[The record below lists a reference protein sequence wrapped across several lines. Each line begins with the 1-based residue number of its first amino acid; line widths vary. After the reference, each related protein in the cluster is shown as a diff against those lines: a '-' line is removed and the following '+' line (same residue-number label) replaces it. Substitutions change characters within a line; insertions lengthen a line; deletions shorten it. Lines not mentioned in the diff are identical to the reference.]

1 MAGLDVTLF
10 GGFEIRLADG
20 AARKLPGQKDR
31 GLLAVLALPP
41 DATHSR
47 DKLTGLLWSDRA
59 DTHARDSLK
68 HALTR
73 LRKCLASVD
82 ATPIIADRQFVRL
95 DPAAI
100 SIDVVAFERLL
111 EDGSPVA
118 VEQAMALYRGDL
130 LDGIS
135 VRDPAFEDWL
145 LVERQRLR
153 HLVEEAAANLMRTSL
168 ASGAL
173 DSADAA
179 ARRLLSLD
187 PLREEACR
195 ALMQI
200 YSDRG
205 ETAQAL
211 KLYDALRERLRS
223 ELGIKPEP
231 ETSQLYETIRQ
242 RNDVPVTTAADPVH
256 GGEGAPEFAPLPL
269 PEKPSIAVL
278 PLDNMSHDPD
288 QDFLGEGISED
299 IITALSKFRS
309 LFVIARNSSF
319 SFKGQQLEIREIGK
333 RLGVRYVVEGSVRR
347 VDNRVRISAQLIDA
361 VEDKNIWAERYDRE
375 LEDIFA
381 VQDEVTLSIVQA
393 IEPHLTSAEQQRA
406 LRKPPENLDAWEN
419 YQRGMWHLLTYQP
432 AECES
437 AISYLKRAVA
447 LDPGFAR
454 ARACLGFAYG
464 ARVLHDIS
472 PDRDADIERA
482 LAAGREAA
490 KIDEY
495 EAFAYLT
502 TARTRI
508 FQGRHDEAIAATD
521 RAIQVNPNFA
531 LAHMIRGHALWHAG
545 KPQDAMEAID
555 TAIRASPHDPLM
567 WVFFAS
573 KAIALVML
581 ERFDEAISVSKAA
594 QQHPNAAIYA
604 HLGEM
609 SALGH
614 KGDTD
619 AAADAVKRAKIVKPD
634 VSVSFVDKVLPVAD
648 PRCRELFVG
657 GLRKAGLP

>member
-1 MAGLDVTLF
+1 M
-10 GGFEIRLADG
+10 E
-20 AARKLPGQKDR
+20 RKLAAILAADVVGYSRLMGEDETGTLERLKSLRRELVQPSIAKRKGRIVKLMGD
-31 GLLAVLALPP
+31 GLLAEFPSVVEAVQCAV
-41 DATHSR
+41 DIQEQMTAR
-47 DKLTGLLWSDRA
+47 EAGVA
-59 DTHARDSLK
+59 DERRI
-68 HALTR
+68 R
-73 LRKCLASVD
+73 LRIGVNLGDIILEGSDIYGDGVNVAARLETLAEPGGICASGTVFD
-82 ATPIIADRQFVRL
+82 HVKGKVEVSFEDLGQQELKNIP
-95 DPAAI
+95 DP
-100 SIDVVAFERLL
+100 VHV
-111 EDGSPVA
+111 
-118 VEQAMALYRGDL
+118 YRIL
-130 LDGIS
+130 LDGKK
-135 VRDPAFEDWL
+135 PA
-145 LVERQRLR
+145 
-153 HLVEEAAANLMRTSL
+153 M
-168 ASGAL
+168 
-173 DSADAA
+173 SAHAPG
-179 ARRLLSLD
+179 L
-187 PLREEACR
+187 
-195 ALMQI
+195 
-200 YSDRG
+200 
-205 ETAQAL
+205 
-211 KLYDALRERLRS
+211 
-223 ELGIKPEP
+223 ELP
-231 ETSQLYETIRQ
+231 
-242 RNDVPVTTAADPVH
+242 D
-256 GGEGAPEFAPLPL
+256 
-269 PEKPSIAVL
+269 KPSIAVL

-581 ERFDEAISVSKAA
+581 ERFDEAISVSRAA

-634 VSVSFVDKVLPVAD
+634 VSVGYVDKVLPVAD

-657 GLRKAGLP
+657 GLRKAGLS

>member
-1 MAGLDVTLF
+1 
-10 GGFEIRLADG
+10 
-20 AARKLPGQKDR
+20 
-31 GLLAVLALPP
+31 
-41 DATHSR
+41 
-47 DKLTGLLWSDRA
+47 
-59 DTHARDSLK
+59 
-68 HALTR
+68 
-73 LRKCLASVD
+73 
-82 ATPIIADRQFVRL
+82 
-95 DPAAI
+95 
-100 SIDVVAFERLL
+100 
-111 EDGSPVA
+111 
-118 VEQAMALYRGDL
+118 
-130 LDGIS
+130 
-135 VRDPAFEDWL
+135 
-145 LVERQRLR
+145 
-153 HLVEEAAANLMRTSL
+153 
-168 ASGAL
+168 
-173 DSADAA
+173 
-179 ARRLLSLD
+179 
-187 PLREEACR
+187 
-195 ALMQI
+195 
-200 YSDRG
+200 
-205 ETAQAL
+205 
-211 KLYDALRERLRS
+211 
-223 ELGIKPEP
+223 
-231 ETSQLYETIRQ
+231 
-242 RNDVPVTTAADPVH
+242 
-256 GGEGAPEFAPLPL
+256 
-269 PEKPSIAVL
+269 
-278 PLDNMSHDPD
+278 
-288 QDFLGEGISED
+288 
-299 IITALSKFRS
+299 
-309 LFVIARNSSF
+309 
-319 SFKGQQLEIREIGK
+319 
-333 RLGVRYVVEGSVRR
+333 VRYVVEGSVRR

-393 IEPHLTSAEQQRA
+393 IEPRLTSAEQQRA

-432 AECES
+432 KENER
-437 AISYLKRAVA
+437 AIFFLGRAVA

-482 LAAGREAA
+482 LADGREAA

-555 TAIRASPHDPLM
+555 TAIRASPYDPLM

-581 ERFDEAISVSKAA
+581 ERFDEAISVSRAA

-657 GLRKAGLP
+657 GLRKAGLS